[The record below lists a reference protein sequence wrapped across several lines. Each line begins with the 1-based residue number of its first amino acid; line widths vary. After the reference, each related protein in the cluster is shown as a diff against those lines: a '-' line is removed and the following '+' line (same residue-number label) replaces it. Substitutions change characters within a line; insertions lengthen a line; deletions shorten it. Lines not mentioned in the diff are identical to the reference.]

1 MATYLLDTS
10 IIVDLLNGRRNR
22 VELLT
27 DLARQGHS
35 LACCSINVTEVYAG
49 LRPGEE
55 QRTAE
60 FLESMEWYEVTW
72 EIARRAGL
80 FRRDFQKRG
89 ITLSLADV
97 TIAAVAIANDLTL
110 MSDNVRNFPMKDLNL
125 YRFRLAH

>member
-1 MATYLLDTS
+1 
-10 IIVDLLNGRRNR
+10 
-22 VELLT
+22 
-27 DLARQGHS
+27 
-35 LACCSINVTEVYAG
+35 
-49 LRPGEE
+49 
-55 QRTAE
+55 
-60 FLESMEWYEVTW
+60 MEWYEVTW

-110 MSDNVRNFPMKDLNL
+110 MSDNVGHFPMKDLNL

>member
-10 IIVDLLNGRRNR
+10 IIVDVLNGKRNR
-22 VELLT
+22 LEMVT
-27 DLARQGHS
+27 GLARQGHS

-97 TIAAVAIANDLTL
+97 TIAAVAIAND
-110 MSDNVRNFPMKDLNL
+110 
-125 YRFRLAH
+125 